1 MRWEVSS
8 ERRGEGKRK
17 GADIPEGRMVGKK
30 LMHAK
35 GGAGRKTG
43 RRGTKVEDEEREGKG
58 EREEREYKACIWSS
72 YK

>member
-1 MRWEVSS
+1 
-8 ERRGEGKRK
+8 
-17 GADIPEGRMVGKK
+17 MVGKK

-58 EREEREYKACIWSS
+58 RERGRKESTRRVYGRHINRRERRRIVRVDS
-72 YK
+72 

>member
-17 GADIPEGRMVGKK
+17 GADIPEGLLVGKE

-35 GGAGRKTG
+35 GGAGRKT
-43 RRGTKVEDEEREGKG
+43 RRGGTKVEEEERNGA
-58 EREEREYKACIWSS
+58 REK
-72 YK
+72 